1 MQFIYQQTISK
12 GFSSKDIGRMEPT
25 GRPVHREDTPISLKY
40 LSTLLIKEIS
50 TDSLQNLP
58 TNIYHE
64 VTAHIETLRGSSKEI
79 AAEEQIVKAQIELLF
94 SAVKLLFEA
103 RYAKI
108 NGSREAD
115 FQDTQ
120 KSDLGTID
128 YSSLTREEK
137 FVLDGSLETEKRIE
151 MILSAILTGRPVVL
165 DKISNMLSHKH
176 VPVRFI
182 KSIDR
187 FMGID
192 MVTYGPYVEEDIA
205 LLPSE
210 NARALAQNGFAEEI
224 QMLAP

>member
-1 MQFIYQQTISK
+1 M
-12 GFSSKDIGRMEPT
+12 DPT
-25 GRPVHREDTPISLKY
+25 GRPVHKDDAPISLKY
-40 LSTLLIKEIS
+40 LCTLLIKEIN

-58 TNIYHE
+58 VNIYHE
-64 VTAHIETLRGSSKEI
+64 ATARIETLRGSSKEF
-79 AAEEQIVKAQIELLF
+79 AAEEQIAKAQTELLF
-94 SAVKLLFEA
+94 SAIRLLFEA

-108 NGSREAD
+108 VASQKAD
-115 FQDTQ
+115 FRDRQ
-120 KSDLGTID
+120 KNELEIID
-128 YSSLTREEK
+128 YSNMTREEK

-165 DKISNMLSHKH
+165 DKISNMLSHKC

-182 KSIDR
+182 KPIDR

-210 NARALAQNGFAEEI
+210 NARALTQNGFVEEI

>member
-1 MQFIYQQTISK
+1 M
-12 GFSSKDIGRMEPT
+12 DPT
-25 GRPVHREDTPISLKY
+25 GRSVHRDDPPISLKY
-40 LSTLLIKEIS
+40 LCTLLIKEIN

-58 TNIYHE
+58 VNIYHE
-64 VTAHIETLRGSSKEI
+64 VTSRIETLRGTSKEF
-79 AAEEQIVKAQIELLF
+79 AAEEQIAKAQTELLF
-94 SAVKLLFEA
+94 SAIRLLFEA

-108 NGSREAD
+108 VASQKAD
-115 FQDTQ
+115 FRDRQ
-120 KSDLGTID
+120 KNELEIID
-128 YSSLTREEK
+128 YSNMTREEK

-165 DKISNMLSHKH
+165 DKISNMLSHKC

-182 KSIDR
+182 KPIDR

-210 NARALAQNGFAEEI
+210 NARALTQNGFVEEI